1 MSFLLIPFEYEFFRN
16 GFIAAVL
23 VGALCGFIGVYVV
36 LRRMSYI
43 GHGLSHAIFGGAVLS
58 YVVNINFFIGAG
70 LWALLAGWLIHSI
83 SHRRWVGAD
92 AAIGVVTTSSFALGV
107 AIISTYRSFT
117 RNIEAAL
124 FGNIL
129 GITQKDLWIVVLITF
144 LVFTALILMRRQLL
158 FATFDPEVAGAYG
171 VSTGKIDLIFIT
183 LLAITVLASTQILG
197 VTLVAA
203 AIVIP
208 PVIARY
214 LTNRFHRLLIL
225 SPIIGILC
233 GAVGMYLSFYLDIS
247 SAATIVLTAA
257 GLFIAVEM
265 SFWFRRQR
273 RGRFSTAPVDRTS
286 DFR

>member
-1 MSFLLIPFEYEFFRN
+1 MFLLAPFEYEFFRN
-16 GFIAAVL
+16 GFIAAVII
-23 VGALCGFIGVYVV
+23 GALCGFIGVYVV

-58 YVVNINFFIGAG
+58 YVWNLNFFIGGG
-70 LWALLAGWLIHSI
+70 LWALLAGVLIHWI

-107 AIISTYRSFT
+107 AIISTHRSFT

-129 GITQKDLWIVVLITF
+129 GITQTDVWVMVLIS
-144 LVFTALILMRRQLL
+144 LIVFAALFAIRRPLL
-158 FATFDPEVAGAYG
+158 FATFDPEVASVYG
-171 VSTGKIDLIFIT
+171 VSTGRIDLMFMM
-183 LLAITVLASTQILG
+183 LLAVTVLASTQILG

-214 LTNRFHRLLIL
+214 LTQRFQSLLIV
-225 SPIIGILC
+225 SPLLGALC
-233 GAVGMYLSFYLDIS
+233 GGAGMFLSFQFDIS
-247 SAATIVLTAA
+247 SAATIVLTSAA
-257 GLFIAVEM
+257 LFIAVEIIL
-265 SFWFRRQR
+265 FA
-273 RGRFSTAPVDRTS
+273 RGGAGQT
-286 DFR
+286 

>member
-1 MSFLLIPFEYEFFRN
+1 MSFLAPFDYEFFRN
-16 GFIAAVL
+16 GFIAAVI
-23 VGALCGFIGVYVV
+23 VGGLCGFIGVYVV

-58 YVVNINFFIGAG
+58 YIVNVNFYLGAG
-70 LWALLAGWLIHSI
+70 LWALLAALLIHTI

-107 AIISTYRSFT
+107 ALISTHRNFT

-129 GITQKDLWIVVLITF
+129 GITHSDLWVVLSVAV
-144 LVFTALILMRRQLL
+144 LVFSVLFVIRRKLL
-158 FATFDPEVAGAYG
+158 LATFDAEVASAYG
-171 VSTGKIDLIFIT
+171 VATGKLDLLFVL

-203 AIVIP
+203 AMVIP

-214 LTNRFHRLLIL
+214 LTQKFQTLLIV
-225 SPIIGILC
+225 SPLIGALC
-233 GAVGMYLSFYLDIS
+233 GAAGMFISFFFDIS
-247 SAATIVLTAA
+247 SPATIVLTPAA
-257 GLFIAVEM
+257 RFISVVVFRSVLGGVIAV
-265 SFWFRRQR
+265 FPALL
-273 RGRFSTAPVDRTS
+273 GAPSR
-286 DFR
+286 

>member
-1 MSFLLIPFEYEFFRN
+1 MFFLAPFEYEFFRN

-58 YVVNINFFIGAG
+58 YVVNISFFLGAG
-70 LWALLAGWLIHSI
+70 LWALVAAYLIHRI

-107 AIISTYRSFT
+107 AIVSTYRSFT

-129 GITQKDLWIVVLITF
+129 GITPKDLWVVATISLIVFVA
-144 LVFTALILMRRQLL
+144 LVLMRRQLL
-158 FATFDPEVAGAYG
+158 FLTFDPEVASAYG
-171 VSTGKIDLIFIT
+171 IATTRTDLLFVL

-203 AIVIP
+203 AMVIP

-214 LTNRFHRLLIL
+214 LTKRFQTLLVV
-225 SPIIGILC
+225 SPLIGISC
-233 GAVGMYLSFYLDIS
+233 SAVGMYLSFYLDIS
-247 SAATIVLTAA
+247 SAATIVLTSA
-257 GLFIAVEM
+257 GLFIILESAMV
-265 SFWFRRQR
+265 FRGDGSKSALQ
-273 RGRFSTAPVDRTS
+273 SS
-286 DFR
+286 H

>member
-1 MSFLLIPFEYEFFRN
+1 MSLLVPFEYEFFRN
-16 GFIAAVL
+16 GFLAAVV

-58 YVVNINFFIGAG
+58 YVMNVNFFVGAG
-70 LWALLAGWLIHSI
+70 LWALFSGLLIHLI

-107 AIISTYRSFT
+107 AIVSTYRSFT

-129 GITQKDLWIVVLITF
+129 GITQKDLWIVLIISLIVSAVLIM
-144 LVFTALILMRRQLL
+144 LRRQLL
-158 FATFDPEVAGAYG
+158 FATFDPEVASAYG
-171 VSTGKIDLIFIT
+171 VSTGKIDLVFIT
-183 LLAITVLASTQILG
+183 LLAVTVLASTQILG

-203 AIVIP
+203 AMVIP

-214 LTNRFHRLLIL
+214 LTNRFQRLLIL
-225 SPIIGILC
+225 SPLIGIVC
-233 GAVGMYLSFYLDIS
+233 GAVGMYLSFYLDVS
-247 SAATIVLTAA
+247 SAATIVLTSAA
-257 GLFIAVEM
+257 LFIVLETF
-265 SFWFRRQR
+265 FWFRR
-273 RGRFSTAPVDRTS
+273 RGRTLHPPFSTG
-286 DFR
+286 

>member
-1 MSFLLIPFEYEFFRN
+1 MAFLAPFEYEFFRN
-16 GFIAAVL
+16 GFIAAVV

-58 YVVNINFFIGAG
+58 YVLNINFFVGGG
-70 LWALLAGWLIHSI
+70 LWALFAGVLIHWI

-107 AIISTYRSFT
+107 AIISTHRSFT

-129 GITQKDLWIVVLITF
+129 GITQTDVWIVVLISL
-144 LVFTALILMRRQLL
+144 LVSGALFVIRRPLR
-158 FATFDPEVAGAYG
+158 FSTFDPEVASAYG
-171 VSTGKIDLIFIT
+171 VATGKIDLLFIM
-183 LLAITVLASTQILG
+183 LLAVTVLASTQILG

-203 AIVIP
+203 AMVIP

-214 LTNRFHRLLIL
+214 LTQRFQTLLII
-225 SPIIGILC
+225 SPLLGAFC
-233 GAVGMYLSFYLDIS
+233 GGTGMFLSFSFDIS
-247 SAATIVLTAA
+247 SAATIVLTSAA
-257 GLFIAVEM
+257 LFFALELGM
-265 SFWFRRQR
+265 YA
-273 RGRFSTAPVDRTS
+273 RGKKPAPIHEH
-286 DFR
+286 

>member
-1 MSFLLIPFEYEFFRN
+1 MSLLLPFEYEFFRN
-16 GFIAAVL
+16 GFITAII

-58 YVVNINFFIGAG
+58 YVLNINFFVGGG
-70 LWALLAGWLIHSI
+70 LWALLAGLLIHGI

-107 AIISTYRSFT
+107 AIISTHRSFT

-129 GITQKDLWIVVLITF
+129 GITQTDVGIVIFISIVVSC
-144 LVFTALILMRRQLL
+144 ALFVIRRPLL
-158 FATFDPEVAGAYG
+158 FSTFDPEVASAYG
-171 VSTGKIDLIFIT
+171 VSTGKIDLLFVM
-183 LLAITVLASTQILG
+183 LLAVTVLASTQILG

-203 AIVIP
+203 AMVIP

-214 LTNRFHRLLIL
+214 LTQRFQTLLIV
-225 SPIIGILC
+225 SPLIGAFC
-233 GAVGMYLSFYLDIS
+233 GAAGMVLSFHFDIS
-247 SAATIVLTAA
+247 SAATVVLTSAA
-257 GLFIAVEM
+257 CFLVVDLALLA
-265 SFWFRRQR
+265 
-273 RGRFSTAPVDRTS
+273 RGKKAAPIHDH
-286 DFR
+286 

>member
-1 MSFLLIPFEYEFFRN
+1 MSLLVPFEYEFFRN
-16 GFIAAVL
+16 GFFAAVV

-58 YVVNINFFIGAG
+58 YVMNLNFFLGAG
-70 LWALLAGWLIHSI
+70 IWALLAAFLIHLI

-107 AIISTYRSFT
+107 AIVSTHRSFT

-129 GITQKDLWIVVLITF
+129 GITQNDLWVVILISMAVF
-144 LVFTALILMRRQLL
+144 LALVTIRRQLL
-158 FATFDPEVAGAYG
+158 FATFDPEVASAYG
-171 VSTGKIDLIFIT
+171 VSTGKIDLLFVT
-183 LLAITVLASTQILG
+183 LLAVTVLASTQILG

-203 AIVIP
+203 AMVIP

-214 LTNRFHRLLIL
+214 LTQRFQTLLIV
-225 SPIIGILC
+225 SPILGASC
-233 GAVGMYLSFYLDIS
+233 GAAGMFLSFYLDIS
-247 SAATIVLTAA
+247 SAATIVAGVSRPRAPKNVAQSAITGDSEKKLTSGFASVN
-257 GLFIAVEM
+257 L
-265 SFWFRRQR
+265 R
-273 RGRFSTAPVDRTS
+273 
-286 DFR
+286 

>member
-1 MSFLLIPFEYEFFRN
+1 MFFLAPFEYEFFRN
-16 GFIAAVL
+16 GFIAALL

-58 YVVNINFFIGAG
+58 YVVNINFFFGAG
-70 LWALLAGWLIHSI
+70 LWSLLAAFLINRI

-107 AIISTYRSFT
+107 AIVSTYRSFT

-129 GITQKDLWIVVLITF
+129 GITSRDLWIVASISIV
-144 LVFTALILMRRQLL
+144 VFVALIVTRRQLL
-158 FATFDPEVAGAYG
+158 FSTFDPEVASAYG
-171 VSTGKIDLIFIT
+171 IATGRTDLFFVI
-183 LLAITVLASTQILG
+183 LLAITVVASTQILG

-203 AIVIP
+203 AMVIP
-208 PVIARY
+208 PVIGRY
-214 LTNRFHRLLIL
+214 LTKRFQTLLL
-225 SPIIGILC
+225 VSPLIAIFC
-233 GAVGMYLSFYLDIS
+233 SAVGMYLSFYLDIS

-257 GLFIAVEM
+257 ALFIILESTM
-265 SFWFRRQR
+265 LLRRR
-273 RGRFSTAPVDRTS
+273 PSKTS
-286 DFR
+286 WID

>member
-1 MSFLLIPFEYEFFRN
+1 MLFSLPFQYEFFRH
-16 GFIAAVL
+16 GLFAAVL

-58 YVVNINFFIGAG
+58 YMLHINFFIGAG
-70 LWALLAGWLIHSI
+70 LWALIAAGLIHLI
-83 SHRRWVGAD
+83 SHRRLVGAD
-92 AAIGVVTTSSFALGV
+92 AAIGVVTTSSFAIGV
-107 AIISTYRSFT
+107 AIVSTYRSFT

-129 GITQKDLWIVVLITF
+129 GITQKDLWIVTAISLAVF
-144 LVFTALILMRRQLL
+144 LGLWIIRRQLL
-158 FATFDPEVAGAYG
+158 FSTFDPEVAAAYG
-171 VSTGKIDLIFIT
+171 ISTGWIDFSFII

-214 LTNRFHRLLIL
+214 LTKRFQILLII
-225 SPIIGILC
+225 SPVIGALC
-233 GAVGMYLSFYLDIS
+233 GAGGMYLSYYLDIS
-247 SAATIVLTAA
+247 SAATIVLISAALFLLVEA
-257 GLFIAVEM
+257 GLLVRARL
-265 SFWFRRQR
+265 SF
-273 RGRFSTAPVDRTS
+273 
-286 DFR
+286 

>member
-1 MSFLLIPFEYEFFRN
+1 MFFLTPFEYEFFRN

-58 YVVNINFFIGAG
+58 YVVNINFFLGAG
-70 LWALLAGWLIHSI
+70 LWTLLAAYLIHRI

-107 AIISTYRSFT
+107 AIVSTYRSFT

-129 GITQKDLWIVVLITF
+129 GITPKDLWIVATISLAVFVALIT
-144 LVFTALILMRRQLL
+144 MRRQLL
-158 FATFDPEVAGAYG
+158 FLTFDPEVASAYG
-171 VSTGKIDLIFIT
+171 IATTRTDLVFVL

-203 AIVIP
+203 AMVIP
-208 PVIARY
+208 PVIGRY
-214 LTNRFHRLLIL
+214 LTKRFQTLLIV
-225 SPIIGILC
+225 SPLIGVLC
-233 GAVGMYLSFYLDIS
+233 SAVGMYLSFYLDIS
-247 SAATIVLTAA
+247 SAATIVLTSA
-257 GLFIAVEM
+257 GLFIILESAMVLRHER
-265 SFWFRRQR
+265 SKSA
-273 RGRFSTAPVDRTS
+273 FSRVTG
-286 DFR
+286 

>member
-1 MSFLLIPFEYEFFRN
+1 MSLLAPFEYEFFRN
-16 GFIAAVL
+16 GFTAAV
-23 VGALCGFIGVYVV
+23 VIGALCGFIGVYVV

-58 YVVNINFFIGAG
+58 YVLNINFFLGGG
-70 LWALLAGWLIHSI
+70 LWALLAGVLIHRI
-83 SHRRWVGAD
+83 SRRRWVGAD

-129 GITQKDLWIVVLITF
+129 GITRNDVWVVVVIS
-144 LVFTALILMRRQLL
+144 LVVFCALFAMRRPLL
-158 FATFDPEVAGAYG
+158 FATFDPEVASAYG
-171 VSTGKIDLIFIT
+171 VSTGRIDLLFVM
-183 LLAITVLASTQILG
+183 LLAVTVLASTQILG

-203 AIVIP
+203 AMVIP

-214 LTNRFHRLLIL
+214 LTQRFQTLLII
-225 SPIIGILC
+225 SPLLGALC
-233 GAVGMYLSFYLDIS
+233 GAAGMLVSFFLDIS

-257 GLFIAVEM
+257 AVFLLVELTIVA
-265 SFWFRRQR
+265 RIKKTA
-273 RGRFSTAPVDRTS
+273 FS
-286 DFR
+286 

>member
-1 MSFLLIPFEYEFFRN
+1 MSFLVPFEYEFFRN
-16 GFIAAVL
+16 GFIAAV
-23 VGALCGFIGVYVV
+23 VIGALCGFIGVYVV

-58 YVVNINFFIGAG
+58 YVWNVNFFVGGG
-70 LWALLAGWLIHSI
+70 LWALLAGVLIHWI

-107 AIISTYRSFT
+107 AIISTHRSFT

-129 GITQKDLWIVVLITF
+129 GITNTDVWIVVLTS
-144 LVFTALILMRRQLL
+144 LVVFAALFAIRRPLL
-158 FATFDPEVAGAYG
+158 FATFDPEVAAAYG
-171 VSTGKIDLIFIT
+171 VSTGKIDLLFIL

-203 AIVIP
+203 AMIIP

-214 LTNRFHRLLIL
+214 LTQRFQALLIV
-225 SPIIGILC
+225 SPLLGAFC
-233 GAVGMYLSFYLDIS
+233 GAAGMFLSFHFDVS
-247 SAATIVLTAA
+247 SAATIVLTSAA
-257 GLFIAVEM
+257 LFIAVE
-265 SFWFRRQR
+265 FALFA
-273 RGRFSTAPVDRTS
+273 RGKKSAPIHEH
-286 DFR
+286 

>member
-1 MSFLLIPFEYEFFRN
+1 MFLALPLQYEFFRH
-16 GFIAAVL
+16 GLIAAML

-58 YVVNINFFIGAG
+58 YIVNINFFVGAG
-70 LWALLAGWLIHSI
+70 LWALISAGLIHLI
-83 SHRRWVGAD
+83 SHRRLVGAD
-92 AAIGVVTTSSFALGV
+92 AAIGVVTTSSFAIGV
-107 AIISTYRSFT
+107 AIVSTYRSFT

-129 GITQKDLWIVVLITF
+129 GITRQDLWIVTAISL
-144 LVFTALILMRRQLL
+144 LVFVGLMVIRRQLL
-158 FATFDPEVAGAYG
+158 FSTFDPEVAAAYG
-171 VSTGKIDLIFIT
+171 ISTGWVDFVFVM
-183 LLAITVLASTQILG
+183 LLAVTVLASTQILG

-214 LTNRFHRLLIL
+214 LTRGFTALLIV
-225 SPIIGILC
+225 SPALGALC

-247 SAATIVLTAA
+247 SAATIVLTSAFLFVALEAVSSLRRHLKSSVANAA
-257 GLFIAVEM
+257 
-265 SFWFRRQR
+265 
-273 RGRFSTAPVDRTS
+273 
-286 DFR
+286 

>member
-1 MSFLLIPFEYEFFRN
+1 MSLLVPFEYEFFRN
-16 GFIAAVL
+16 GFLAAVV

-58 YVVNINFFIGAG
+58 YVMNVNFFVGAG
-70 LWALLAGWLIHSI
+70 LWALFSGLLIHLI

-107 AIISTYRSFT
+107 AIVSTYRSFT

-129 GITQKDLWIVVLITF
+129 GITQKDLWIVLIISLIVSAVLIM
-144 LVFTALILMRRQLL
+144 LRRQLL
-158 FATFDPEVAGAYG
+158 FATFDPEVASAYG

-183 LLAITVLASTQILG
+183 LLAVTVLASTQILG

-203 AIVIP
+203 AMVIP

-214 LTNRFHRLLIL
+214 LTNRFQRLLIL
-225 SPIIGILC
+225 SPLIGIVC
-233 GAVGMYLSFYLDIS
+233 GAVGMYLSFYLDVS
-247 SAATIVLTAA
+247 SAATIVLTSAA
-257 GLFIAVEM
+257 LFIVLETF
-265 SFWFRRQR
+265 FWFRR
-273 RGRFSTAPVDRTS
+273 RGRTLHPPFSTG
-286 DFR
+286 

>member
-1 MSFLLIPFEYEFFRN
+1 MYLLAPFEYEFFRN

-58 YVVNINFFIGAG
+58 YVVNLNFFLGAG
-70 LWALLAGWLIHSI
+70 IWALLAAYLIHRI
-83 SHRRWVGAD
+83 SHRRRVGAD

-107 AIISTYRSFT
+107 AIVSTYRSFT

-129 GITQKDLWIVVLITF
+129 GITSRDLWTVVLISVI
-144 LVFTALILMRRQLL
+144 VFAALLILRRQLL
-158 FATFDPEVAGAYG
+158 FLTFDPEVASTYG
-171 VSTGKIDLIFIT
+171 IVTERTDLLFV
-183 LLAITVLASTQILG
+183 LMLAITVLASTQILG

-203 AIVIP
+203 AMVIP

-214 LTNRFHRLLIL
+214 FTKRFQTLLL
-225 SPIIGILC
+225 VSPLIGILC
-233 GAVGMYLSFYLDIS
+233 SAVGMYLSFYLDIS

-257 GLFIAVEM
+257 ALFIVLELTVM
-265 SFWFRRQR
+265 L
-273 RGRFSTAPVDRTS
+273 RGESSKASPRPIH
-286 DFR
+286 

>member
-1 MSFLLIPFEYEFFRN
+1 MPLLAPFEYEFFRN

-58 YVVNINFFIGAG
+58 YVVNINFFFGAG
-70 LWALLAGWLIHSI
+70 LWSLLAAFLIHRI

-107 AIISTYRSFT
+107 AIVSTYRSFT

-129 GITQKDLWIVVLITF
+129 GITPRDLWIVASISIV
-144 LVFTALILMRRQLL
+144 VFVALIVMRRQLL
-158 FATFDPEVAGAYG
+158 FLTFDPEVASAYG
-171 VSTGKIDLIFIT
+171 IATGRTDLFFVI

-203 AIVIP
+203 AMVIP
-208 PVIARY
+208 PVIGRY
-214 LTNRFHRLLIL
+214 LTKRFETLLFV
-225 SPIIGILC
+225 SPLIGIFC
-233 GAVGMYLSFYLDIS
+233 SAVGMYLSFYLDIS

-257 GLFIAVEM
+257 TLFIILESTM
-265 SFWFRRQR
+265 LLR
-273 RGRFSTAPVDRTS
+273 RGPSKTS
-286 DFR
+286 WID

>member
-1 MSFLLIPFEYEFFRN
+1 MAFLAPFEYEFFRN
-16 GFIAAVL
+16 GFIAAVV

-58 YVVNINFFIGAG
+58 YVLNINFFVGGG
-70 LWALLAGWLIHSI
+70 LWALFAGVLIHWI

-107 AIISTYRSFT
+107 AIISTHRSFT

-129 GITQKDLWIVVLITF
+129 GITQTDVWIVVLISL
-144 LVFTALILMRRQLL
+144 LVSGALIVIRRPLL
-158 FATFDPEVAGAYG
+158 FSTFDPEVASAYG
-171 VSTGKIDLIFIT
+171 VATGKIDLLFIM
-183 LLAITVLASTQILG
+183 LLAVTVLASTQILG

-203 AIVIP
+203 AMVIP

-214 LTNRFHRLLIL
+214 LTQRFQTLLII
-225 SPIIGILC
+225 SPLLGAFC
-233 GAVGMYLSFYLDIS
+233 GGTGMFLSFSFDIS
-247 SAATIVLTAA
+247 SAATIVLTSAA
-257 GLFIAVEM
+257 LFFALELGM
-265 SFWFRRQR
+265 YA
-273 RGRFSTAPVDRTS
+273 RGKKPAPIHEH
-286 DFR
+286 